1 MCVRLH
7 VTWTYSIPPLQEQLQ
22 QAKEHVNEFQQ
33 SYQSLG
39 TGVGSEV
46 FKQQLE
52 ACKVRVTASSSNCFC
67 PGFIPLSVPRFT
79 PNEHVKALD

>member
-22 QAKEHVNEFQQ
+22 QAKERVDEFQQ

-39 TGVGSEV
+39 TGLGSMEEPM
-46 FKQQLE
+46 K
-52 ACKVRVTASSSNCFC
+52 KKNPST
-67 PGFIPLSVPRFT
+67 PR
-79 PNEHVKALD
+79 